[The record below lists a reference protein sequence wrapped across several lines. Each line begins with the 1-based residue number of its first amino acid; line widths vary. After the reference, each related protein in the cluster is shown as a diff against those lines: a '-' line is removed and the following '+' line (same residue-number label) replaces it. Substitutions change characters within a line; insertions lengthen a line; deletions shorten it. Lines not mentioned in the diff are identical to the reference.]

1 MLYCS
6 VSNNA
11 FQRQPTPIPNHG
23 KSKDLKMETSMAGT
37 ITIREDNGA
46 YIGVKEE
53 EEEDHQVHTAD
64 KEDLE
69 DMWKEM
75 SMALECSK
83 V

>member
-6 VSNNA
+6 LSNNA
-11 FQRQPTPIPNHG
+11 FQRQPTPIPNHD
-23 KSKDLKMETSMAGT
+23 KSKDLKIETSMAGT
-37 ITIREDNGA
+37 ITAREDNGV

-53 EEEDHQVHTAD
+53 EDHQVDIAD
-64 KEDLE
+64 NEDVE
-69 DMWKEM
+69 DIWKEM

>member
-23 KSKDLKMETSMAGT
+23 KSKDLKIETSMAGK
-37 ITIREDNGA
+37 IIAREDNGV

-53 EEEDHQVHTAD
+53 EDHQVDTAD
-64 KEDLE
+64 NEGLE
-69 DMWKEM
+69 DIWKEM